1 MTDKDV
7 QEYFDSPDGKR
18 VKEFIERKYQ
28 DAIVYSVAIDY
39 PSHYTVVQ
47 CYSPVWKHVEMRLD
61 SYEQRR
67 YGIQRGDIIELARE
81 KNTRGGFN
89 YNIHEN
95 KTAEQIKQKGI
106 DKILEY
112 FDKTQRANL
121 MVISEYQIAR
131 SHD

>member
-7 QEYFDSPDGKR
+7 EEYFAGPDGKP

-39 PSHYTVVQ
+39 PSHDTVVR
-47 CYSPVWKHVEMRLD
+47 CYSPVWKTIKMRLD
-61 SYEQRR
+61 SYEQCR
-67 YGIQRGDIIELARE
+67 YGIQRGDIIELART
-81 KNTRGGFN
+81 KGARGGFN

-106 DKILEY
+106 DKILKK
-112 FDKTQRANL
+112 FDETQQANL
-121 MVISEYQIAR
+121 MVISDFQR
-131 SHD
+131 MGLLK